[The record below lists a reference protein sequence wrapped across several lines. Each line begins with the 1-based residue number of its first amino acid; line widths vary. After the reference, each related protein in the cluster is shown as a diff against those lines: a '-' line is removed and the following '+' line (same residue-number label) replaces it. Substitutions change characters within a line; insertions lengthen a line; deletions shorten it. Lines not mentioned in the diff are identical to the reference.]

1 MIQIISSVVSIILTA
16 VCGYL
21 VWYLQQS
28 VGKKDNT
35 SKALMLLLR
44 HELKEYY
51 QLYTDRGYISVE
63 ELSEYIEL
71 YETYHALGGNGLA
84 TKLLEE
90 VKKIDV
96 KGD

>member
-1 MIQIISSVVSIILTA
+1 MINIITSIVSIIVTA
-16 VCGYL
+16 VSGYI
-21 VWYLQQS
+21 VWYLQQH
-28 VGKKDNT
+28 VNKKDNT

-51 QLYTDRGYISVE
+51 YTYKNRGYIS
-63 ELSEYIEL
+63 LSELEEYNEI
-71 YETYHALGGNGLA
+71 YEIYHALGGNGIA
-84 TKLLEE
+84 TKMLEE